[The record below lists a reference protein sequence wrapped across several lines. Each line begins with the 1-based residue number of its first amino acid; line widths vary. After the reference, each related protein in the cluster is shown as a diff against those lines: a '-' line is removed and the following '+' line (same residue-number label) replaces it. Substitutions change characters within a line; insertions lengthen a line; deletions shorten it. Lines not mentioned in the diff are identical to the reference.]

1 MRDIAAG
8 TPRSGFTMRVILR
21 WSTVGAMCVAMLAA
35 ATATAADGRGLAAVL
50 ACRAIE
56 SPPARL
62 ACYDR
67 ATAALRTVAAK
78 TAPPR
83 ARPLNPR
90 KTFGLPEA
98 VVAEKE
104 VAAGV
109 RAPPVAR
116 LRTNIAGLSRTGDGR
131 IVFRLSNG
139 QVWRELLP
147 GSDLL
152 VRVGDPVVISRG
164 WLGSY
169 WLKLAN
175 GEDCKV
181 DRLR

>member
-1 MRDIAAG
+1 MMQRI
-8 TPRSGFTMRVILR
+8 PR
-21 WSTVGAMCVAMLAA
+21 WSVVGATSVALLAATIAAA
-35 ATATAADGRGLAAVL
+35 ATGPLADVL
-50 ACRAIE
+50 ACRKIE
-56 SPPARL
+56 NSPARL

-67 ATAALRTVAAK
+67 ATAALQAAA
-78 TAPPR
+78 TERAPPMH

-109 RAPPVAR
+109 RARPVTR
-116 LRTNIAGLSRTGDGR
+116 LQANIVGLSRTGDGR
-131 IVFRLSNG
+131 MMFRLSNG

-147 GSDLL
+147 SSDLL
-152 VRVGDPVVISRG
+152 ARVGDPVVISRG

-175 GEDCKV
+175 GGDCKV

>member
-1 MRDIAAG
+1 MSMA
-8 TPRSGFTMRVILR
+8 L
-21 WSTVGAMCVAMLAA
+21 LA
-35 ATATAADGRGLAAVL
+35 ATAATAAGGGRLAEVL
-50 ACRAIE
+50 ACRAIQ
-56 SPPARL
+56 SSPARL

-67 ATAALRTVAAK
+67 ATAALQAAAK
-78 TAPPR
+78 PAPPR

-109 RAPPVAR
+109 RAQPVTR
-116 LRTNIAGLSRTGDGR
+116 LRTSIAGLSRTGDGR
-131 IVFRLSNG
+131 LVFRLSNG

-147 GSDLL
+147 SGELL
-152 VRVGDPVVISRG
+152 ARVGDPVVISRG

-169 WLKLAN
+169 WLKLAT
-175 GEDCKV
+175 GGACKV
-181 DRLR
+181 DRVR

>member
-1 MRDIAAG
+1 MTCRI
-8 TPRSGFTMRVILR
+8 SR
-21 WSTVGAMCVAMLAA
+21 WSVVGAMSVALLAA
-35 ATATAADGRGLAAVL
+35 TTATAAGGGRLAEVL

-56 SPPARL
+56 NSPARL

-67 ATAALRTVAAK
+67 ATAALRATAAK
-78 TAPPR
+78 PAPLR

-109 RAPPVAR
+109 RARPVTR
-116 LRTNIAGLSRTGDGR
+116 LRTSIASLSRTGDGR
-131 IVFRLSNG
+131 LVFRLSNG

-147 GSDLL
+147 SSELL
-152 VRVGDPVVISRG
+152 ARVGDSVVISRG

-175 GEDCKV
+175 GGDCKV